1 MATPLRSPIPHRAG
15 GRPARRPVRRGV
27 RRRLALAAL
36 AALPL
41 LTVAPRAEARTP
53 ESYEACMRI
62 VDTLTQQC
70 LNASDTWYERYGC
83 KWAGGV
89 GIIACATAEAIEILA
104 KGISLPRFQI

>member
-1 MATPLRSPIPHRAG
+1 MVTPLRSPILHRAAR
-15 GRPARRPVRRGV
+15 RPARRGA

-53 ESYEACMRI
+53 ESYEACMRV
-62 VDTLTQQC
+62 VDNLTQQC
-70 LNASDTWYERYGC
+70 LHAADDWFEKYGC

-104 KGISLPRFQI
+104 KGIALPRFQI